1 VVIWLNLLVKTN
13 ERLNTEMEIRCANC
27 ETKNEQTSK
36 YCSNCGYQ
44 LPKVEVEVT
53 VEEPSKESLE
63 RKEQPKKKLKGKA
76 LVGFILGFLLFFGLS
91 QYFFFAPADIDS
103 ELAKVASEI
112 NKSCPMVV
120 DQEIR
125 LDNTAA
131 FPNRTLQYN
140 YTLVNYEKAEL
151 DMNVVESTLFSGILE
166 NIKTNPDMKAMR
178 ENKITF
184 NYYYKDKKG
193 VFVTK
198 YVVTPD
204 MYKEN

>member
-1 VVIWLNLLVKTN
+1 
-13 ERLNTEMEIRCANC
+13 MEIVCPNC

-36 YCSNCGYQ
+36 YCSSCGYQ
-44 LPKVEVEVT
+44 LPKVEVV
-53 VEEPSKESLE
+53 VQEPSNVSNE
-63 RKEQPKKKLKGKA
+63 RNEQPKKKLKGKA

-91 QYFFFAPADIDS
+91 QYFFFAPADIDA

-112 NKSCPMVV
+112 NKNCPMVV

-140 YTLVNYEKAEL
+140 YTILNYEKAEL
-151 DMNVVESTLFSGILE
+151 DIKVVERTLFSGILE
-166 NIKTNPDMKAMR
+166 NIKTNPDMKAMK
-178 ENKITF
+178 ENEITF

-193 VFVTK
+193 AFVTK
-198 YVVTPD
+198 YVVTPE